1 MSRQEE
7 LFNKLIQNGVI
18 TPAQVSEIN
27 KEAKAKKKKFE
38 EILFLRDLI
47 KPEDFTKLKA
57 EIYGMPYDNLE
68 DLKVSEQVLNIISSQ
83 VAENYRIICFER
95 DGSMIKVGIT
105 DPDNFKAMEAVD
117 FLAKESNLRVEY
129 FLISD
134 RSFKIAFKKY
144 KTIDKELDTALK
156 EQEKEKQAETEDGK
170 EKMESGDLEE
180 ITKSAPVAKIISVI
194 IRNAV
199 EGGASDI
206 HIEPLHTET
215 RVRYRID
222 GVLHTSLV
230 LPINIHASLV
240 ARVKVLSNLKL
251 DETRMPQDGR
261 IRMKFQE
268 KEIDFRISI
277 LPLAG
282 YEKVVMRIL
291 DTTKGAPTLLEL
303 GYQGEQLR
311 VIKSNMKKTEGI
323 LLVTGPTG
331 SGKSTTL
338 FSMIDELNKE
348 DINISTLEDPV
359 EYQIKGVNQS
369 QIKPEI
375 GFTFAAGLRTFLR
388 QDPDIIMVG
397 EVRDHETAEL
407 SIHAALTGHLVLSTL
422 HTTNAPGA
430 ITRLVDMGIEPFLLG
445 STLKTILAQRLARK
459 ICQNC
464 KEEIKLA
471 SEYTD
476 KIKREIHNI
485 GVEYIKDIIKDF
497 NPDKLKFYGGK
508 GCSRCGNTGYRGRMA
523 VSEVMDINKAISEA
537 VIKGK
542 KVFTVKEILET
553 QKYTTVYQ
561 DGIIKVLQGTTT
573 YEEVLRVM
581 QT

>member
-1 MSRQEE
+1 
-7 LFNKLIQNGVI
+7 
-18 TPAQVSEIN
+18 
-27 KEAKAKKKKFE
+27 
-38 EILFLRDLI
+38 
-47 KPEDFTKLKA
+47 
-57 EIYGMPYDNLE
+57 
-68 DLKVSEQVLNIISSQ
+68 
-83 VAENYRIICFER
+83 
-95 DGSMIKVGIT
+95 
-105 DPDNFKAMEAVD
+105 
-117 FLAKESNLRVEY
+117 
-129 FLISD
+129 
-134 RSFKIAFKKY
+134 
-144 KTIDKELDTALK
+144 
-156 EQEKEKQAETEDGK
+156 
-170 EKMESGDLEE
+170 
-180 ITKSAPVAKIISVI
+180 
-194 IRNAV
+194 
-199 EGGASDI
+199 
-206 HIEPLHTET
+206 
-215 RVRYRID
+215 
-222 GVLHTSLV
+222 
-230 LPINIHASLV
+230 
-240 ARVKVLSNLKL
+240 
-251 DETRMPQDGR
+251 
-261 IRMKFQE
+261 
-268 KEIDFRISI
+268 
-277 LPLAG
+277 
-282 YEKVVMRIL
+282 
-291 DTTKGAPTLLEL
+291 
-303 GYQGEQLR
+303 
-311 VIKSNMKKTEGI
+311 
-323 LLVTGPTG
+323 
-331 SGKSTTL
+331 
-338 FSMIDELNKE
+338 MIDELNKE

-445 STLKTILAQRLARK
+445 STLKTVLAQRLARK

-464 KEEIKLA
+464 KKEIKLA
-471 SEYTD
+471 SEYTN

-497 NPDKLKFYGGK
+497 NPDKLKFYSGK

-523 VSEVMDINKAISEA
+523 VSEVLDINQAISEA

-561 DGIIKVLQGTTT
+561 DGIIKVLQGATT